1 MIFVGCTGGSG
12 GASAGSVSGPG
23 GVSAGGAASQDASS
37 GCKGAGA
44 ASEGASSGGSSG
56 SGSGSGGCSSS
67 SGPGCGSV
75 SGGTSSASTSSSGGC
90 AGAKNSSSGRALWAF
105 WAACSAWAACAPLT
119 AGPAASTS
127 AKAKLTNRFQ
137 TECFISAAFLSGRV
151 AFAWFVYA
159 VCPAYALMVPER
171 VCSIWSESVLG
182 A

>member
-1 MIFVGCTGGSG
+1 MIFAGCTGGSD
-12 GASAGSVSGPG
+12 GASAGSISGPG
-23 GVSAGGAASQDASS
+23 CVSSGGAASQGASS
-37 GCKGAGA
+37 GCRGSDKASRGAF
-44 ASEGASSGGSSG
+44 
-56 SGSGSGGCSSS
+56 
-67 SGPGCGSV
+67 PGGSV
-75 SGGTSSASTSSSGGC
+75 SGGCDASGSTSVSGGC
-90 AGAKNSSSGRALWAF
+90 AGAANSSSGRALWAS

-159 VCPAYALMVPER
+159 VCPTYALMVPES

>member
-1 MIFVGCTGGSG
+1 MIFAGCTGGSG
-12 GASAGSVSGPG
+12 GVSAVSVSGPG
-23 GVSAGGAASQDASS
+23 GVSAGGAASS
-37 GCKGAGA
+37 GCKGAGN
-44 ASEGASSGGSSG
+44 ASEGASSGGSG
-56 SGSGSGGCSSS
+56 SGSDGCSSS

-75 SGGTSSASTSSSGGC
+75 SGGC
-90 AGAKNSSSGRALWAF
+90 AGAENSSSGKALWAS
-105 WAACSAWAACAPLT
+105 WAACSAWACAPLT